1 MSNTNITHEI
11 ISINPDVDVH
21 LRMSIDQG
29 SYTSPHWHNS
39 IELVYMIE
47 GGMDVYFENEKVH
60 LAAGEFILVNSR
72 VIHSVL
78 SQKNHALL
86 LQIPESVLK
95 RFIPDSDLTYFEVD
109 MHPTSEK
116 YQKLLHHLKKIFV
129 KCMRYMFI
137 SQKDIFCDFTA
148 FFMISCIL

>member
-1 MSNTNITHEI
+1 MSNANITHEI

-29 SYTSPHWHNS
+29 SYS

-47 GGMDVYFENEKVH
+47 ESMDVYFENEKVH

-116 YQKLLHHLKKIFV
+116 YQKLLHHLKE
-129 KCMRYMFI
+129 
-137 SQKDIFCDFTA
+137 DFREMYEVYVYQPKGYLLRFYS